1 MNLEKKMSREDII
14 KYEAYNILQ
23 IALKSEDDYEGHHA
37 IIDRLNILIN
47 TLQLEDKL
55 PSNIYTTDEEG
66 DDNNNSDDDEEEDID
81 HRRVLLGDDVE
92 IEDDVEYTV
101 RIIDDEVV
109 IYPE

>member
-1 MNLEKKMSREDII
+1 MSREDII

-55 PSNIYTTDEEG
+55 PSNIYTI
-66 DDNNNSDDDEEEDID
+66 DEEEEE
-81 HRRVLLGDDVE
+81 VVE
-92 IEDDVEYTV
+92 DEDEGEEYTV
-101 RIIDDEVV
+101 RIIEDEVIV
-109 IYPE
+109 TPITAE

>member
-1 MNLEKKMSREDII
+1 MSGEDII

-55 PSNIYTTDEEG
+55 PSNILTTSEEEG
-66 DDNNNSDDDEEEDID
+66 DNDNNTSDDEEEDQ
-81 HRRVLLGDDVE
+81 RSSN
-92 IEDDVEYTV
+92 DVEYIYK
-101 RIIDDEVV
+101 IIDDEVIV
-109 IYPE
+109 TAE

>member
-1 MNLEKKMSREDII
+1 MNRETII

-23 IALKSEDDYEGHHA
+23 IALKSEDDWEGHHA

-66 DDNNNSDDDEEEDID
+66 DSDDNNTSDEG
-81 HRRVLLGDDVE
+81 GDDTRFPNG
-92 IEDDVEYTV
+92 VEYTV
-101 RIIDDEVV
+101 KIIDDEVIV
-109 IYPE
+109 VAE

>member
-1 MNLEKKMSREDII
+1 MSREDII

-23 IALKSEDDYEGHHA
+23 IALNSEDDYEGHHA

-66 DDNNNSDDDEEEDID
+66 EDDDDNDSSTDDDEEENID
-81 HRRVLLGDDVE
+81 HRRVLLGNDVE

>member
-1 MNLEKKMSREDII
+1 MNRETII

-23 IALKSEDDYEGHHA
+23 IALKSEDDWEGHHA

-66 DDNNNSDDDEEEDID
+66 DSDENNTRDDG
-81 HRRVLLGDDVE
+81 GDDTRFPNG
-92 IEDDVEYTV
+92 VEYTV
-101 RIIDDEVV
+101 KIIDDEVIV
-109 IYPE
+109 VAE

>member
-1 MNLEKKMSREDII
+1 MNREDII

-23 IALKSEDDYEGHHA
+23 IALNSEDDYEGHHA

-55 PSNIYTTDEEG
+55 PSNIYTTDDEE
-66 DDNNNSDDDEEEDID
+66 DSDNNNTSDDEEEES
-81 HRRVLLGDDVE
+81 RSSNTM
-92 IEDDVEYTV
+92 EYTV

>member
-1 MNLEKKMSREDII
+1 MDRETII

-23 IALKSEDDYEGHHA
+23 IALNSEDDYEGHHA

-66 DDNNNSDDDEEEDID
+66 DDDEDNTSDDEEEES
-81 HRRVLLGDDVE
+81 RFPN
-92 IEDDVEYTV
+92 DVEYTV

-109 IYPE
+109 VTAE

>member
-1 MNLEKKMSREDII
+1 MSRENII

-23 IALKSEDDYEGHHA
+23 IALNSEDDYEGHHA

-55 PSNIYTTDEEG
+55 PSNIYTTSEEEG
-66 DDNNNSDDDEEEDID
+66 DDDDNNSADDEEEAID

-109 IYPE
+109 VTAE

>member
-1 MNLEKKMSREDII
+1 MSREDII

-23 IALKSEDDYEGHHA
+23 IALNSEDDYEGHHA

-66 DDNNNSDDDEEEDID
+66 EDDDDNDSADDEE
-81 HRRVLLGDDVE
+81 GDPRSSN
-92 IEDDVEYTV
+92 DVEYTV

-109 IYPE
+109 VTAE

>member
-1 MNLEKKMSREDII
+1 MNLEKKMSRENII

-23 IALKSEDDYEGHHA
+23 IALNSEDDYEGHHA

-66 DDNNNSDDDEEEDID
+66 DDNNNSDDDEE
-81 HRRVLLGDDVE
+81 GDPRSSN
-92 IEDDVEYTV
+92 DVEYTV

-109 IYPE
+109 VTAE

>member
-1 MNLEKKMSREDII
+1 MSREDII

-55 PSNIYTTDEEG
+55 PPNIYTTDEEG
-66 DDNNNSDDDEEEDID
+66 EDNNNNTSADEEEES
-81 HRRVLLGDDVE
+81 RSPNTM
-92 IEDDVEYTV
+92 EYTV

>member
-1 MNLEKKMSREDII
+1 MSREDII

-23 IALKSEDDYEGHHA
+23 IALKSEDDWEGHHA

-55 PSNIYTTDEEG
+55 PSNIYTTDDEGDDDDNNSADDEEG
-66 DDNNNSDDDEEEDID
+66 DPRSSNNE
-81 HRRVLLGDDVE
+81 
-92 IEDDVEYTV
+92 EYTV

-109 IYPE
+109 VTAE